1 MSQCLYLIRH
11 GKALHNELYEII
23 GVHAFRAPE
32 VIDSPLTNVGHQQ
45 ARVLAE
51 TIHEKNIDLVLVSP
65 LMRAL
70 QTAHGIFKDTNIPIR
85 CLECLREYPIGE
97 DTCNQR
103 SDISL
108 LKVRFPKIDF
118 SKIEIDEDIL
128 WTETRETRE
137 NLQKRVDEAKR
148 YIKTLPETKIAV
160 VSHNGFIGQLKDK
173 HISYME
179 NGEQD
184 LKHCE
189 PYEYKM

>member
-108 LKVRFPKIDF
+108 LRVRFPRIDF

>member
-32 VIDSPLTNVGHQQ
+32 VIDSPLTNEGHQQ
-45 ARVLAE
+45 AQSLSQ
-51 TIHEKNIDLVLVSP
+51 TIHDKNIELVLVSP

-70 QTAHGIFKDTNIPIR
+70 QTAHGIFKNTDIPIR

-108 LKVRFPKIDF
+108 LKVRFPRIDF
-118 SKIEIDEDIL
+118 SEIEIDEDIS

-137 NLQKRVDEAKR
+137 SLQKRVDEAKR
-148 YIKTLPETKIAV
+148 YIKTLPETKIAI
-160 VSHNGFIGQLKDK
+160 VSHNGFIGQFKDK

-189 PYEYKM
+189 PYEYRL

>member
-1 MSQCLYLIRH
+1 MSQSLYLIRH
-11 GKALHNELYEII
+11 GKALHNELYDII
-23 GVHAFRAPE
+23 GVNAFRAPE
-32 VIDSPLTNVGHQQ
+32 VVDSPLTSEGHQQ
-45 ARVLAE
+45 ALDLGE
-51 TIHEKNIDLVLVSP
+51 TIHDKNIELVLVSP
-65 LMRAL
+65 LTRAL
-70 QTAHGIFKDTNIPIR
+70 QTAHGIFKNTDIPIR

-108 LKVRFPKIDF
+108 LKVRFPRIDF

-148 YIKTLPETKIAV
+148 YIKTLPETKIAI

>member
-1 MSQCLYLIRH
+1 MSHCLYLIRH
-11 GKALHNELYEII
+11 GKALHNELFEII
-23 GVHAFRAPE
+23 GVNAFRAPE

-45 ARVLAE
+45 AQALAE
-51 TIHEKNIDLVLVSP
+51 TIRDKNIELVLVSP

-70 QTAHGIFKDTNIPIR
+70 QTAHGIFKDTDIPIR
-85 CLECLREYPIGE
+85 SLECLREYPIGE

-118 SKIEIDEDIL
+118 SKIEIDEDIS
-128 WTETRETRE
+128 WTETRETRDS
-137 NLQKRVDEAKR
+137 LQKRVDEAKK
-148 YIKTLPETKIAV
+148 YIKTLPETKIAI
-160 VSHNGFIGQLKDK
+160 VSHNGFIGQFKDN
-173 HISYME
+173 HIRYTE

-189 PYEYKM
+189 PYEYRL

>member
-32 VIDSPLTNVGHQQ
+32 VIDSPLTSEGHQQ
-45 ARVLAE
+45 ALSLSQ

-65 LMRAL
+65 LTRAL
-70 QTAHGIFKDTNIPIR
+70 QTAHGIFKGTDIPIR

-128 WTETRETRE
+128 WTRTRETRE
-137 NLQKRVDEAKR
+137 NLQKRVDEAKC
-148 YIKTLPETKIAV
+148 YIKPLPETKIAI

-173 HISYME
+173 HIS
-179 NGEQD
+179 
-184 LKHCE
+184 
-189 PYEYKM
+189 

>member
-1 MSQCLYLIRH
+1 MSHCLYLIRH

-45 ARVLAE
+45 AQALAE
-51 TIHEKNIDLVLVSP
+51 TIRDKNIELVLVSP

-70 QTAHGIFKDTNIPIR
+70 QTAHGIFKDTDIPIR
-85 CLECLREYPIGE
+85 SLECLREYPIGE

-108 LKVRFPKIDF
+108 LKVRFPRIDF

-137 NLQKRVDEAKR
+137 DLQKRIDEAKR
-148 YIKTLPETKIAV
+148 YIKTLPETKIAI